1 MLKELFNIKNKDKCG
16 EVVEAEYTTLLN
28 GEALVDENTKKN
40 TKTKIAAIALSVVV
54 LCTSLGLGGIAL
66 AKTMTEP
73 QQTEQTLNLEGY
85 DYLYTDIGEKY
96 AIHEYTIGMNL
107 DNCDS
112 CIVNGEYYSRVAD
125 QLYSITVTR
134 KYTETIEAIKSTIYT
149 SPEGYVAIGER
160 CYKIPEDFD
169 TSIGIENT
177 ENYTEY
183 CAPIGYVVIGTKA
196 YAINEN
202 LFAKLNIEAIE
213 VGLDEELPEGYV
225 QIKEHMLNKKIGIK
239 KEDYERGIDLE
250 EKVIYSL
257 PEGYILQG
265 TKGIKTVY
273 YKTEYL
279 LTEEEYLDK
288 EFDHL
293 IDKKGEYIS
302 HTINIVDAKPMSELY
317 AQIGLQY
324 EDNQKLTK

>member
-1 MLKELFNIKNKDKCG
+1 MFKGKFNIDKKVECG
-16 EVVEAEYTTLLN
+16 EVVDAEYTTLLN

-54 LCTSLGLGGIAL
+54 LCTSLGLGGVAL
-66 AKTMTEP
+66 AKTMSEP

-96 AIHEYTIGMNL
+96 AIHEFTIGMNL

-112 CIVNGEYYSRVAD
+112 CRINGEYYSRVAD

-149 SPEGYVAIGER
+149 APEGYVAIGER

-169 TSIGIENT
+169 TSIGTENT

-196 YAINEN
+196 YAINAN
-202 LFAKLNIEAIE
+202 LFAELNIEAIE
-213 VGLDEELPEGYV
+213 VGLDEELPEGYIQV
-225 QIKEHMLNKKIGIK
+225 NEYMLNKKIGIK
-239 KEDYERGIDLE
+239 KEDYEKGIDLE
-250 EKVIYSL
+250 EKIIYSL
-257 PEGYILQG
+257 PEGYLLQG
-265 TKGIKTVY
+265 TKGVKTVY

-279 LTEEEYLDK
+279 LTEEQYLNQK
-288 EFDHL
+288 FDHL
-293 IDKKGEYIS
+293 VDKQGEYTN
-302 HTINIVDAKPMSELY
+302 HTINVIDAKPMSELY
-317 AQIGLQY
+317 TQLGLQY